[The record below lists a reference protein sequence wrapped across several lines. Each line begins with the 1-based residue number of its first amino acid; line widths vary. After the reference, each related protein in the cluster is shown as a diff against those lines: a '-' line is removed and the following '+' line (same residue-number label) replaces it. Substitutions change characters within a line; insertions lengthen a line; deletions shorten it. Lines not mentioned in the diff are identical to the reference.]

1 MIASSWMKEDGAH
14 RKEENNMRKAYNVT
28 LNKHD
33 AKILTKYLHA
43 CKIVFEVSAYFD
55 NIYFTMYL
63 DKSEFDQINEF
74 LEVL

>member
-1 MIASSWMKEDGAH
+1 MIASSWVQESGEH

-28 LNKHD
+28 LDRHD
-33 AKILTKYLHA
+33 AKILKKYLHA
-43 CKIVFEVSAYFD
+43 CKIVFEASAYFD

-63 DKSEFDQINEF
+63 DKSELDKVNEF